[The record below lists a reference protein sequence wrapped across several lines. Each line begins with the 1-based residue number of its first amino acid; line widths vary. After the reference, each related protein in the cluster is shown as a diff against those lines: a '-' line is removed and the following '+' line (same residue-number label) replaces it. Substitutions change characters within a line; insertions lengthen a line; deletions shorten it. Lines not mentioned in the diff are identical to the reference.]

1 MRKYLLFVSILIGDI
16 CFAQQNCTT
25 TIDAQKNSIKKCLH
39 ENGAVSTI
47 ETWDKEKRS
56 GSLKAFDKNG
66 KELFNYDLRT
76 FAGHA
81 SVFLIYYK
89 NGQVSKAEYTSAPD
103 AGIQHFHEISRY
115 DVDGVRTSFENLS
128 QPDGYPRIS
137 IPDELKQEIT
147 EKQKKE
153 EEEKRKK
160 NPYYDKPYLC
170 VFQIQNSSKKK
181 VILSIKTTNTLANF
195 KSKTITLKAKEVF
208 VIDSMHTTSKIT
220 NSNTYYKIEI
230 DSKTKKANQLKLIES
245 QPQIKDNTQNVSWY
259 VLSR

>member
-1 MRKYLLFVSILIGDI
+1 MRKYLLFVSILICNI

-25 TIDAQKNSIKKCLH
+25 TTNAQKNSIKKCLH

-66 KELFNYDLRT
+66 KELFNYGLRT

-81 SVFLIYYK
+81 SVFLTYYK

-103 AGIQHFHEISRY
+103 GGIQYNHEISKY
-115 DVDGVRTSFENLS
+115 DVDGVRTSFEDLS

-147 EKQKKE
+147 KKQKKE

-181 VILSIKTTNTLANF
+181 VILSITTTNTLANF
-195 KSKTITLKAKEVF
+195 KSKTISLKAKEVF
-208 VIDSMHTTSKIT
+208 VMDSVRTTNKIT

-230 DSKTKKANQLKLIES
+230 DSETKKANRLKLIEA
-245 QPQIKDNTQNVSWY
+245 QPQIKDNTQKVSWY
-259 VLSR
+259 VISR